1 MNALA
6 LDTSISKITVA
17 AKKERDLVSLTLDI
31 GMRQSEKLLP
41 AIDYVLSQ
49 AEIAPNELDYTALCS
64 GPGSFTG
71 LRLGFAA
78 LKAIEAAH
86 GIPIYGVNTL
96 DYYAAPFMDFGGA
109 ILSVIDARKD
119 KFFAKAFFEGKEI
132 IPCDDF
138 EIADFAQKLEE
149 YFQEKNSHGEN
160 SAEKNCG
167 AEIFVAGEAE
177 IFVEACARGNFLQG
191 KKLICAKGGSA
202 NLKSIFDLA
211 EEKIARNE
219 PRILEYEG
227 PQYFR
232 ASEAERNSQT
242 LNARPLAAR

>member
-17 AKKERDLVSLTLDI
+17 AKKGENLVSLTLDLS
-31 GMRQSEKLLP
+31 MRQSEKLLP

-49 AEIAPNELDYTALCS
+49 AEIAPSELDYTALCS

-86 GIPIYGVNTL
+86 GIPIYAVNSL

-119 KFFAKAFFEGKEI
+119 KFFAKAFFSGKEI
-132 IPCDDF
+132 ISCDDF
-138 EIADFAQKLEE
+138 ELSDLARKLEE
-149 YFQEKNSHGEN
+149 FFQEKNSQ
-160 SAEKNCG
+160 EKESTG
-167 AEIFVAGEAE
+167 KESDADIFVAGEAE
-177 IFVEACARGNFLQG
+177 IFVEACARRNFLQE
-191 KKLICAKGGSA
+191 KKLLWAKGGTA
-202 NLKSIFDLA
+202 NLKSLFDLA

-232 ASEAERNSQT
+232 ASEAELKT
-242 LNARPLAAR
+242 ATK

>member
-17 AKKERDLVSLTLDI
+17 AKKGENLVSLTLDL

-41 AIDYVLSQ
+41 SIDYVLSQ
-49 AEIAPNELDYTALCS
+49 AEIAPSELDYTALSS

-86 GIPIYGVNTL
+86 GIPIYAVNSL

-119 KFFAKAFFEGKEI
+119 KFFAKAFFSGKEI
-132 IPCDDF
+132 ISCDDF
-138 EIADFAQKLEE
+138 ELSDLVRKLEE
-149 YFQEKNSHGEN
+149 FFQEKESTGKE
-160 SAEKNCG
+160 SR
-167 AEIFVAGEAE
+167 AEIFVAGEAKT
-177 IFVEACARGNFLQG
+177 FVEACARRNFLQE
-191 KKLICAKGGSA
+191 KKLLWARGGAA
-202 NLKSIFDLA
+202 NLKSLFDLA
-211 EEKIARNE
+211 EEKIAHNE

-232 ASEAERNSQT
+232 ASEAEQKMAT
-242 LNARPLAAR
+242 K

>member
-6 LDTSISKITVA
+6 LDTSISKITMA
-17 AKKERDLVSLTLDI
+17 AKKGENLVSLTLDL

-49 AEIAPNELDYTALCS
+49 AEIAPSELDYTALCS

-86 GIPIYGVNTL
+86 GIPIYAVNSL

-119 KFFAKAFFEGKEI
+119 KFFAKAFFSGKEI
-132 IPCDDF
+132 ISCDDF
-138 EIADFAQKLEE
+138 ELSDLAQKLEE
-149 YFQEKNSHGEN
+149 FFQEKNSQ
-160 SAEKNCG
+160 EKESTG
-167 AEIFVAGEAE
+167 KESRAEIFVAGEAE
-177 IFVEACARGNFLQG
+177 IFVEACARRNFLQE
-191 KKLICAKGGSA
+191 KKLLWAKGGTA
-202 NLKSIFDLA
+202 NLKSLFDLA
-211 EEKIARNE
+211 EEKIARND
-219 PRILEYEG
+219 PPILEYEG

-232 ASEAERNSQT
+232 ASEAELKT
-242 LNARPLAAR
+242 ATK

>member
-17 AKKERDLVSLTLDI
+17 AKKGENLVSLTLDL

-49 AEIAPNELDYTALCS
+49 AEIAPSELDYTALCS

-86 GIPIYGVNTL
+86 GIPIYAVNSL
-96 DYYAAPFMDFGGA
+96 DYYAAPFMDFGDA

-119 KFFAKAFFEGKEI
+119 KFFAKAFFSGKEI
-132 IPCDDF
+132 ISCDDF
-138 EIADFAQKLEE
+138 ELSDLAQKLEE
-149 YFQEKNSHGEN
+149 FFQEKNSQ
-160 SAEKNCG
+160 EKESTG
-167 AEIFVAGEAE
+167 KESDAEIFVAGEAE
-177 IFVEACARGNFLQG
+177 IFVEACARRNFLQE
-191 KKLICAKGGSA
+191 KKLLWAKGGTA
-202 NLKSIFDLA
+202 NLKSLFDLA

-232 ASEAERNSQT
+232 ASEAEQKMAT
-242 LNARPLAAR
+242 K

>member
-17 AKKERDLVSLTLDI
+17 AKKGENLVSLTLDL

-49 AEIAPNELDYTALCS
+49 AEIALSELDYTALCS

-86 GIPIYGVNTL
+86 GIPIYAVNSL
-96 DYYAAPFMDFGGA
+96 DYYAALFMDFGGA

-119 KFFAKAFFEGKEI
+119 KFFAKAFFSGKEI
-132 IPCDDF
+132 ISCDDF
-138 EIADFAQKLEE
+138 ELSDLAQKLEGF
-149 YFQEKNSHGEN
+149 FQEKNSQ
-160 SAEKNCG
+160 EKESTG
-167 AEIFVAGEAE
+167 KESDAEIFVAGEAE
-177 IFVEACARGNFLQG
+177 TFVEACARRNFLQE
-191 KKLICAKGGSA
+191 KKLLWAKGGAA
-202 NLKSIFDLA
+202 NLKSLFALA

-232 ASEAERNSQT
+232 ASEAELKT
-242 LNARPLAAR
+242 ATK

>member
-17 AKKERDLVSLTLDI
+17 AKKERNLVSLTLEL

-49 AEIAPNELDYTALCS
+49 AEIAPSELDYTALCS

-86 GIPIYGVNTL
+86 GIPIYAVNSL

-119 KFFAKAFFEGKEI
+119 KFFAKAFFSRKEI
-132 IPCDDF
+132 ISCDDF
-138 EIADFAQKLEE
+138 ELSDLAQKVEE
-149 YFQEKNSHGEN
+149 FFQEKNSQGNESGE
-160 SAEKNCG
+160 
-167 AEIFVAGEAE
+167 EIFVAGEAE
-177 IFVEACARGNFLQG
+177 IFAEACARRNFLQG
-191 KKLICAKGGSA
+191 KKLLWAKGGTA
-202 NLKSIFDLA
+202 NLKSLFDLA

-242 LNARPLAAR
+242 LNARPLAAQ

>member
-17 AKKERDLVSLTLDI
+17 AKKERDLVSLTLEL

-49 AEIAPNELDYTALCS
+49 AEIAPSELDYTALCS

-86 GIPIYGVNTL
+86 GIPIYAVNSL

-119 KFFAKAFFEGKEI
+119 KFFAKAFFSGKEI
-132 IPCDDF
+132 ISCDDF
-138 EIADFAQKLEE
+138 ELSDLAQNLEE
-149 YFQEKNSHGEN
+149 FFQEKNSQGNE
-160 SAEKNCG
+160 SV

-177 IFVEACARGNFLQG
+177 IFVEACKRGNFLQG
-191 KKLICAKGGSA
+191 KKLLWAKGGTA
-202 NLKSIFDLA
+202 NLKSLFDLA

-242 LNARPLAAR
+242 LNARPLAAQ

>member
-17 AKKERDLVSLTLDI
+17 AKKGENLVSLTLDL

-49 AEIAPNELDYTALCS
+49 AEIAPSELDYTALCS

-86 GIPIYGVNTL
+86 GIPIYAVNSL

-119 KFFAKAFFEGKEI
+119 KFFAKAFFSGKEI
-132 IPCDDF
+132 ISCDDF
-138 EIADFAQKLEE
+138 ELSDLARKLEE
-149 YFQEKNSHGEN
+149 FFQEKNSQ
-160 SAEKNCG
+160 EKESTG
-167 AEIFVAGEAE
+167 KESRAEIFVAGEAE
-177 IFVEACARGNFLQG
+177 IFVEACARKNFLQE
-191 KKLICAKGGSA
+191 KKLLWAKGGTA
-202 NLKSIFDLA
+202 NLKSLFDLA

-232 ASEAERNSQT
+232 ASEAELKT
-242 LNARPLAAR
+242 ATK

>member
-17 AKKERDLVSLTLDI
+17 AKKGENLVSLTLDL

-49 AEIAPNELDYTALCS
+49 AEIAPSELDYTALCS

-86 GIPIYGVNTL
+86 GIPIYAVNSL
-96 DYYAAPFMDFGGA
+96 DYYAAPFMDFGDA

-119 KFFAKAFFEGKEI
+119 KFFAKAFFSGKEI
-132 IPCDDF
+132 ISCDDF
-138 EIADFAQKLEE
+138 ELSDLAQKLEE
-149 YFQEKNSHGEN
+149 FFQEKNSQ
-160 SAEKNCG
+160 EKESTG
-167 AEIFVAGEAE
+167 KESDAEIFVAGEAE
-177 IFVEACARGNFLQG
+177 IFVEACARRNFLQE
-191 KKLICAKGGSA
+191 KKLLWAKGGTA
-202 NLKSIFDLA
+202 NLKSLFELA

-232 ASEAERNSQT
+232 ASEAEQKMAT
-242 LNARPLAAR
+242 K

>member
-17 AKKERDLVSLTLDI
+17 AKKGENLVSLTLDL

-49 AEIAPNELDYTALCS
+49 AEIAPSELDYTALCS

-86 GIPIYGVNTL
+86 GIPIYAVNSL
-96 DYYAAPFMDFGGA
+96 DYCAAPFMDFGGA

-119 KFFAKAFFEGKEI
+119 KFFAKAFFSGKEI
-132 IPCDDF
+132 ISCDDF
-138 EIADFAQKLEE
+138 ELSDLARKLEE
-149 YFQEKNSHGEN
+149 FFQEKNSQ
-160 SAEKNCG
+160 EKESTG
-167 AEIFVAGEAE
+167 KESDAEIFVAGEAE
-177 IFVEACARGNFLQG
+177 IFVEACARRNFLQE
-191 KKLICAKGGSA
+191 KKLLWAKGGTA
-202 NLKSIFDLA
+202 NLKSLFDLA

-232 ASEAERNSQT
+232 ASEAELKT
-242 LNARPLAAR
+242 ATK

>member
-17 AKKERDLVSLTLDI
+17 AKKERDLVSLTLEL

-49 AEIAPNELDYTALCS
+49 AEIAPSELDYTALCS

-86 GIPIYGVNTL
+86 GIPIYAVNSL

-119 KFFAKAFFEGKEI
+119 KFFAKAFFSGKEI
-132 IPCDDF
+132 ISCDDF
-138 EIADFAQKLEE
+138 ELSDLAQNLEE
-149 YFQEKNSHGEN
+149 FFQEKNLQEKESGE
-160 SAEKNCG
+160 
-167 AEIFVAGEAE
+167 EIFVAGEAE
-177 IFVEACARGNFLQG
+177 IFAEACARRNFLQG
-191 KKLICAKGGSA
+191 KKLLWAKGGTA
-202 NLKSIFDLA
+202 NLKSLFDLA

-242 LNARPLAAR
+242 LNARPLAAQ

>member
-17 AKKERDLVSLTLDI
+17 AKKERDLVSLTLEL

-49 AEIAPNELDYTALCS
+49 AKLAPNELDYTALCS

-86 GIPIYGVNTL
+86 GIPIYAVNSL

-119 KFFAKAFFEGKEI
+119 KFFAKAFFSGKEI
-132 IPCDDF
+132 ISCDDF
-138 EIADFAQKLEE
+138 ELSDLAQNLEE
-149 YFQEKNSHGEN
+149 FFQEKNSQGKE
-160 SAEKNCG
+160 SVE
-167 AEIFVAGEAE
+167 EIFVAGEAE
-177 IFVEACARGNFLQG
+177 IFVEACKRGNFLQE
-191 KKLICAKGGSA
+191 KKLLWAKGGTA
-202 NLKSIFDLA
+202 NLKSLFDLA

-242 LNARPLAAR
+242 LNARPLAAQ

>member
-17 AKKERDLVSLTLDI
+17 AKKERNLVSLTLEL

-49 AEIAPNELDYTALCS
+49 AEIAPSELDYTALCS

-86 GIPIYGVNTL
+86 GIPIYGVNSL

-119 KFFAKAFFEGKEI
+119 KFFAKAFFSGKEI
-132 IPCDDF
+132 ISCDDF
-138 EIADFAQKLEE
+138 ELSDLAQKVEE
-149 YFQEKNSHGEN
+149 FFQEKRTQGNESVE
-160 SAEKNCG
+160 
-167 AEIFVAGEAE
+167 EIFVAGEAE
-177 IFVEACARGNFLQG
+177 IFVEACKRGNFLQE
-191 KKLICAKGGSA
+191 KKLLWAKGGVA
-202 NLKSIFDLA
+202 NLKSLFDLA

-242 LNARPLAAR
+242 LNARPLAAQ

>member
-17 AKKERDLVSLTLDI
+17 AKKGENLVSLTLDL

-49 AEIAPNELDYTALCS
+49 AEIAPGELDYTALCS

-86 GIPIYGVNTL
+86 GIPIYAVNSL

-119 KFFAKAFFEGKEI
+119 KFFAKAFFSGKEI
-132 IPCDDF
+132 ISCDDF
-138 EIADFAQKLEE
+138 ELSDLAQKLEE
-149 YFQEKNSHGEN
+149 FFQEKNSQ
-160 SAEKNCG
+160 EKESTG
-167 AEIFVAGEAE
+167 KESDAEIFVAGEAE
-177 IFVEACARGNFLQG
+177 IFVEACARRNFLQE
-191 KKLICAKGGSA
+191 KKLLWAKGGVA
-202 NLKSIFDLA
+202 NLKSLFDLA

-232 ASEAERNSQT
+232 ASEAELKT
-242 LNARPLAAR
+242 ATK

>member
-17 AKKERDLVSLTLDI
+17 AKKGENLVSLTLDL

-49 AEIAPNELDYTALCS
+49 AEIAPSELDYTALCS

-71 LRLGFAA
+71 LRLSFAA

-86 GIPIYGVNTL
+86 GIPIYAVNSL

-119 KFFAKAFFEGKEI
+119 KFFAKAFFSGKEI
-132 IPCDDF
+132 ISCDDF
-138 EIADFAQKLEE
+138 ELSDLMQKLEE
-149 YFQEKNSHGEN
+149 FFQEKNSQ
-160 SAEKNCG
+160 EKKSNG
-167 AEIFVAGEAE
+167 KERREEIFVAGEAE
-177 IFVEACARGNFLQG
+177 TFLEACARRNFLQE
-191 KKLICAKGGSA
+191 KKLLWAKGETA
-202 NLKSIFDLA
+202 NLKSLFDLA
-211 EEKIARNE
+211 EEKIAHNE
-219 PRILEYEG
+219 SRILEYEG

-232 ASEAERNSQT
+232 ASEAELKT
-242 LNARPLAAR
+242 ATK

>member
-17 AKKERDLVSLTLDI
+17 AKKGENLVSLTLDL

-49 AEIAPNELDYTALCS
+49 AEIAPSELDYTALCS

-86 GIPIYGVNTL
+86 GIPIYAVNSL

-119 KFFAKAFFEGKEI
+119 KFFAKTFFSGKEI
-132 IPCDDF
+132 ISCDDF
-138 EIADFAQKLEE
+138 ELSDLAQKLEE
-149 YFQEKNSHGEN
+149 FFQEKNSQ
-160 SAEKNCG
+160 EKESTG
-167 AEIFVAGEAE
+167 KESDAEIFVAGEAE
-177 IFVEACARGNFLQG
+177 IFVEACARRNFLQE
-191 KKLICAKGGSA
+191 KKLLWAKGGTA
-202 NLKSIFDLA
+202 NLKSLFDLA

-219 PRILEYEG
+219 PPILEYEG

-232 ASEAERNSQT
+232 ASEAEMKT
-242 LNARPLAAR
+242 ATK

>member
-17 AKKERDLVSLTLDI
+17 AKKGENLVSLTLEL

-49 AEIAPNELDYTALCS
+49 AEIAPSELDYTALCS

-86 GIPIYGVNTL
+86 GIPIYAVNSL

-119 KFFAKAFFEGKEI
+119 KFFAKAFFSEKEI
-132 IPCDDF
+132 ISCDDF
-138 EIADFAQKLEE
+138 ELSDLAQKLEE
-149 YFQEKNSHGEN
+149 FFQEKKSQENESGE
-160 SAEKNCG
+160 
-167 AEIFVAGEAE
+167 EIFVAGEAE
-177 IFVEACARGNFLQG
+177 IFAEACARRNFLQG
-191 KKLICAKGGSA
+191 KKLLWAKGGTA
-202 NLKSIFDLA
+202 NLKSLFDLA

-242 LNARPLAAR
+242 LNARPLAAQ

>member
-6 LDTSISKITVA
+6 LDTSISKITMA
-17 AKKERDLVSLTLDI
+17 AKKGENLVSLTLDL

-49 AEIAPNELDYTALCS
+49 AEIAPSELDYTALCS

-86 GIPIYGVNTL
+86 GIPIYAVNSL

-119 KFFAKAFFEGKEI
+119 KFFAKAFFSGKEI
-132 IPCDDF
+132 ISCDDF
-138 EIADFAQKLEE
+138 ELSDLAQKLEE
-149 YFQEKNSHGEN
+149 FFQEKNSQ
-160 SAEKNCG
+160 EKESTG
-167 AEIFVAGEAE
+167 KESRAEIFVAGEAE
-177 IFVEACARGNFLQG
+177 IFVEACARRNFLQE
-191 KKLICAKGGSA
+191 KKLLWAKGGTA
-202 NLKSIFDLA
+202 NLKSLFDLA

-219 PRILEYEG
+219 PPILEYEG

-232 ASEAERNSQT
+232 ASEAELKT
-242 LNARPLAAR
+242 ATK

>member
-17 AKKERDLVSLTLDI
+17 AKKERDLVSLTLEL

-49 AEIAPNELDYTALCS
+49 AEIAPSELDYTALCS

-86 GIPIYGVNTL
+86 GIPIYAVNSL

-119 KFFAKAFFEGKEI
+119 KFFAKAFFSGKEI
-132 IPCDDF
+132 ISCDDF
-138 EIADFAQKLEE
+138 ELSDLAQKVEE
-149 YFQEKNSHGEN
+149 FFQEKNSQGNE
-160 SAEKNCG
+160 SG

-177 IFVEACARGNFLQG
+177 IFVEACKRGNFLQE
-191 KKLICAKGGSA
+191 KKLLWAKGGTA
-202 NLKSIFDLA
+202 NLKSLFDLA

-242 LNARPLAAR
+242 LNARPLAAQ

>member
-17 AKKERDLVSLTLDI
+17 AKKGENLVSLTLDL

-49 AEIAPNELDYTALCS
+49 AEIAPSELDYTALCS

-78 LKAIEAAH
+78 LKAIECAH
-86 GIPIYGVNTL
+86 GIPIYAVNSL

-119 KFFAKAFFEGKEI
+119 KFFAKAFCGGNEI
-132 IPCDDF
+132 ISCDDF
-138 EIADFAQKLEE
+138 ELSDLAQKLEE
-149 YFQEKNSHGEN
+149 FFQEKNSQEEK
-160 SAEKNCG
+160 SAGKKLQGKESD

-177 IFVEACARGNFLQG
+177 VFVEACARRNFLQG
-191 KKLICAKGGSA
+191 KRLLWAKGGTA
-202 NLKSIFDLA
+202 NLKSLFDLA

-232 ASEAERNSQT
+232 ASEAE
-242 LNARPLAAR
+242 LKKAAN

>member
-17 AKKERDLVSLTLDI
+17 AKKGENLVSLTLDL

-49 AEIAPNELDYTALCS
+49 AEIAPSELDYTALCS

-86 GIPIYGVNTL
+86 GIPIYAVNSL
-96 DYYAAPFMDFGGA
+96 DYYATPFMDFGGA

-119 KFFAKAFFEGKEI
+119 KFFAKAFFSRKEI
-132 IPCDDF
+132 ISCDDF
-138 EIADFAQKLEE
+138 ELSDLARRLEE
-149 YFQEKNSHGEN
+149 FFQEKNSQ
-160 SAEKNCG
+160 EKESTG
-167 AEIFVAGEAE
+167 KESRAEIFVAGEAE
-177 IFVEACARGNFLQG
+177 TFVEACARKNFLQE
-191 KKLICAKGGSA
+191 KKLLWAKGGTA
-202 NLKSIFDLA
+202 NLKSLFDLA

-232 ASEAERNSQT
+232 ASEAEQKMAT
-242 LNARPLAAR
+242 K

>member
-17 AKKERDLVSLTLDI
+17 AKKGENLVSLTLDL

-49 AEIAPNELDYTALCS
+49 AEIAPSELDYTALCS

-86 GIPIYGVNTL
+86 GIPIYAVNSL
-96 DYYAAPFMDFGGA
+96 DYYAAPFMDFGDA

-119 KFFAKAFFEGKEI
+119 KFFAKAFFSGKEI
-132 IPCDDF
+132 ISCDDF
-138 EIADFAQKLEE
+138 ELSDLAQKLEE
-149 YFQEKNSHGEN
+149 FFQEKNSQ
-160 SAEKNCG
+160 EKESTG
-167 AEIFVAGEAE
+167 KESDAEIFVAGEAE
-177 IFVEACARGNFLQG
+177 IFVEACARRNFLQE
-191 KKLICAKGGSA
+191 KKLLWAKGGTA
-202 NLKSIFDLA
+202 NLKSLFEWA

-232 ASEAERNSQT
+232 ASEAEQKMAT
-242 LNARPLAAR
+242 K

>member
-17 AKKERDLVSLTLDI
+17 AKKGENLVSLTLDL

-49 AEIAPNELDYTALCS
+49 AEIAPSELDYTALCS

-86 GIPIYGVNTL
+86 GIPIYAVNSL

-119 KFFAKAFFEGKEI
+119 KFFAKAFFSGKEI
-132 IPCDDF
+132 ISCDDF
-138 EIADFAQKLEE
+138 ELSDLAQKLEGF
-149 YFQEKNSHGEN
+149 FQEKNSQ
-160 SAEKNCG
+160 EKESTEKESR

-177 IFVEACARGNFLQG
+177 TFVEACARRNFLQE
-191 KKLICAKGGSA
+191 KKLLWAKGETA
-202 NLKSIFDLA
+202 NLKSLFDLA
-211 EEKIARNE
+211 EEKIAHNE

-232 ASEAERNSQT
+232 ASEAEMKT
-242 LNARPLAAR
+242 ATK

>member
-17 AKKERDLVSLTLDI
+17 AKKGENLVSLALEL

-49 AEIAPNELDYTALCS
+49 AEIAPSELDYTALCS

-86 GIPIYGVNTL
+86 GIPIYAVNSL

-119 KFFAKAFFEGKEI
+119 KFFAKVFFSGKEI
-132 IPCDDF
+132 ISCDDY
-138 EIADFAQKLEE
+138 ELSNLAQKLEE
-149 YFQEKNSHGEN
+149 FFQEKNSQGKESGE
-160 SAEKNCG
+160 
-167 AEIFVAGEAE
+167 EIFVAGEAE
-177 IFVEACARGNFLQG
+177 IFVEACKRGNFLQG
-191 KKLICAKGGSA
+191 KKLLWAKGGTA
-202 NLKSIFDLA
+202 NLKSLFDLA

-242 LNARPLAAR
+242 LNARPLAAQ

>member
-6 LDTSISKITVA
+6 LNTSISKITVA
-17 AKKERDLVSLTLDI
+17 AKKGENLVSLTLDL

-41 AIDYVLSQ
+41 SIDYVLSQ
-49 AEIAPNELDYTALCS
+49 AEIAPSELDYTALCS

-86 GIPIYGVNTL
+86 EIPIYAVNSL

-119 KFFAKAFFEGKEI
+119 KFFAKAFFSGKEI
-132 IPCDDF
+132 ISCDDF
-138 EIADFAQKLEE
+138 ELSDLAQKLEE
-149 YFQEKNSHGEN
+149 FFQEKNSQ
-160 SAEKNCG
+160 EKESTG
-167 AEIFVAGEAE
+167 KESDAEIFVAGEAE
-177 IFVEACARGNFLQG
+177 IFVEACARRNFLQE
-191 KKLICAKGGSA
+191 KKLLWAKGGTA
-202 NLKSIFDLA
+202 NLKSLFDLA

-219 PRILEYEG
+219 PPILEYEG

-232 ASEAERNSQT
+232 ASEAELKT
-242 LNARPLAAR
+242 ATK

>member
-17 AKKERDLVSLTLDI
+17 AKKGENLVSLTLDL

-49 AEIAPNELDYTALCS
+49 AEIAPSELDYTALCS

-86 GIPIYGVNTL
+86 GIPIYAVNSL

-119 KFFAKAFFEGKEI
+119 KFFAKAFFSGKEI
-132 IPCDDF
+132 ISCDDF
-138 EIADFAQKLEE
+138 ELSDLAQKLEE
-149 YFQEKNSHGEN
+149 FFQEKNSQ
-160 SAEKNCG
+160 EKESTG
-167 AEIFVAGEAE
+167 KESDAEIFVAGEAE
-177 IFVEACARGNFLQG
+177 TFVEACARRNFLQE
-191 KKLICAKGGSA
+191 KKLLWAKGGAA
-202 NLKSIFDLA
+202 NLKSLFDLA

-232 ASEAERNSQT
+232 ASEAELKT
-242 LNARPLAAR
+242 ATK

>member
-17 AKKERDLVSLTLDI
+17 AKKERDLVSLTLEL

-49 AEIAPNELDYTALCS
+49 AELAPNELDYTALCS

-86 GIPIYGVNTL
+86 GIPIYAVNSL

-119 KFFAKAFFEGKEI
+119 KFFAKAFFSGKEI
-132 IPCDDF
+132 ISCDDF
-138 EIADFAQKLEE
+138 ELSDLAQNLEE
-149 YFQEKNSHGEN
+149 FFQEKNSQGNEN
-160 SAEKNCG
+160 V

-177 IFVEACARGNFLQG
+177 IFVEACKRGNFLQE
-191 KKLICAKGGSA
+191 KKLLWAKGGTA
-202 NLKSIFDLA
+202 NLKSLFDLA

-242 LNARPLAAR
+242 LNARPLAAQ

>member
-17 AKKERDLVSLTLDI
+17 AKKGENLVSLTLDL

-49 AEIAPNELDYTALCS
+49 AEIAPSELDYTALCS

-86 GIPIYGVNTL
+86 GIPIYAVNSL

-119 KFFAKAFFEGKEI
+119 KFFAKAFFSGKEI
-132 IPCDDF
+132 ISCDDF
-138 EIADFAQKLEE
+138 ELSDLARKLEE
-149 YFQEKNSHGEN
+149 FFQEKNSQ
-160 SAEKNCG
+160 EKESTG
-167 AEIFVAGEAE
+167 KESRAEIFVAGEAE
-177 IFVEACARGNFLQG
+177 IFVEACARRNFLQE
-191 KKLICAKGGSA
+191 KKLLWAKGGTA
-202 NLKSIFDLA
+202 NLKSLFDLA

-219 PRILEYEG
+219 ARILEYEG

-232 ASEAERNSQT
+232 ASEAELKT
-242 LNARPLAAR
+242 ATK

>member
-17 AKKERDLVSLTLDI
+17 AKKGENLVSLTLDL

-49 AEIAPNELDYTALCS
+49 AEIAPSELDYTALCS

-86 GIPIYGVNTL
+86 GIPIYAVNSL

-119 KFFAKAFFEGKEI
+119 KFFAKAFFSGKEI
-132 IPCDDF
+132 ISCDDF
-138 EIADFAQKLEE
+138 ELSDLARKLEE
-149 YFQEKNSHGEN
+149 FFQEKNSQ
-160 SAEKNCG
+160 EKESTG
-167 AEIFVAGEAE
+167 KESRAEIFVAGEAE
-177 IFVEACARGNFLQG
+177 IFVEACARRNFLQE
-191 KKLICAKGGSA
+191 KKLLWAKGGTA
-202 NLKSIFDLA
+202 NLKSLFDLA
-211 EEKIARNE
+211 EEKIARTE
-219 PRILEYEG
+219 ARIFPR
-227 PQYFR
+227 
-232 ASEAERNSQT
+232 ERS
-242 LNARPLAAR
+242 

>member
-17 AKKERDLVSLTLDI
+17 AKKGENLVSLTLDL

-49 AEIAPNELDYTALCS
+49 AEIAPSELDYTALCS

-86 GIPIYGVNTL
+86 GIPIYAVNSL

-119 KFFAKAFFEGKEI
+119 KFFAKAFFSGKEI
-132 IPCDDF
+132 ISCDDF
-138 EIADFAQKLEE
+138 ELSDLAQKLEGF
-149 YFQEKNSHGEN
+149 FQEKESTGKE
-160 SAEKNCG
+160 SR

-177 IFVEACARGNFLQG
+177 IFVEACARRNFLQE
-191 KKLICAKGGSA
+191 KKLLWAKGGTA
-202 NLKSIFDLA
+202 NLKSLFDLA
-211 EEKIARNE
+211 EEKIAHNE

-232 ASEAERNSQT
+232 ASEAELKT
-242 LNARPLAAR
+242 ATK

>member
-17 AKKERDLVSLTLDI
+17 AKKGENLVSLVLDI

-49 AEIAPNELDYTALCS
+49 AEIAPSELDYTALCS

-78 LKAIEAAH
+78 LKAIECAH
-86 GIPIYGVNTL
+86 GIPIYAVNSL

-119 KFFAKAFFEGKEI
+119 KFFAKAFCGGNEI
-132 IPCDDF
+132 ISCDDF
-138 EIADFAQKLEE
+138 ELSCLAQKLEE
-149 YFQEKNSHGEN
+149 FFQEKNSQ
-160 SAEKNCG
+160 EKESG

-177 IFVEACARGNFLQG
+177 VFVEACARRNFLQE
-191 KKLICAKGGSA
+191 KKLLWAKGGTA
-202 NLKSIFDLA
+202 NLKSLFDLA
-211 EEKIARNE
+211 EEKIAWNE

-232 ASEAERNSQT
+232 ASEAE
-242 LNARPLAAR
+242 LKKAAN